1 MNHRATK
8 RSVGAERRSWGEAER
23 RESGAEF
30 SGRIRAA
37 FPIAQELANEVNKGD
52 KAVKNDLEDLK
63 RMRVDLDG
71 YIHQAATVAER
82 ERLTKLENEVSED
95 RKKVEELRA
104 KAYEIAM
111 ANKAQIKIHSDAIT
125 ELRNESIDM
134 DVDAWQL
141 EQGFSTKQQEMFKLQ
156 KIIKDKEAENLT

>member
-1 MNHRATK
+1 MATL
-8 RSVGAERRSWGEAER
+8 E
-23 RESGAEF
+23 
-30 SGRIRAA
+30 
-37 FPIAQELANEVNKGD
+37 ELEKMKVE
-52 KAVKNDLEDLK
+52 LE
-63 RMRVDLDG
+63 G
-71 YIHQAATVAER
+71 YIFDAATLAER
-82 ERLTKLENEVSED
+82 ERLETLKAEVTAD

-104 KAYEIAM
+104 KAYQVAM

-156 KIIKDKEAENLT
+156 KIIKDKENVV